1 MMRLPAAGRTTG
13 TRPSVH
19 RGASLVL
26 CLAAAGLLAA
36 AAINLA
42 RGLAATPSGE
52 VVLAGYST
60 SLQGRTAGQRHNVR
74 LAAAALN
81 GARIAPG
88 GAFSFNKVVQS
99 WSMDRGYV
107 KAPVSYNGELLP
119 AFGGGVCQV
128 STTLYNAALLAGLE
142 VLERHPHTIA
152 PRYAPPGL
160 DAAVAQ
166 VTIDLRLRNP
176 YTFPLRVVARAFSDR
191 LEVRVFGAELPRM
204 RAHVEP
210 QIVSRTEPERLL
222 RVAKSGRFIGQRA
235 YVRSP
240 GATGFRVVVHRVW
253 MEGSR
258 EVKRERLSDDTYA
271 ALDRVIAVTPKETTA
286 GHRGGTGSVMVD

>member
-1 MMRLPAAGRTTG
+1 MRRHSSTGRTVG
-13 TRPSVH
+13 TQRLGH
-19 RGASLVL
+19 RCASLVL
-26 CLAAAGLLAA
+26 CLAAAGLLGAA
-36 AAINLA
+36 ALNLA
-42 RGLAATPSGE
+42 RGLAETPSGE

-60 SLQGRTAGQRHNVR
+60 CLQGRTAGQRHNVR

-81 GARIAPG
+81 GARVAPG
-88 GAFSFNKVVQS
+88 GTFSFNKVVQS

-107 KAPVSYNGELLP
+107 KAPVSYSGELLP

-128 STTLYNAALLAGLE
+128 STTLYNAALLAGLQ
-142 VLERHPHTIA
+142 VLERHPHAIA

-176 YTFPLRVVARAFSDR
+176 YAFPVRVVARAHSER
-191 LEVRVFGAELPRM
+191 LEVRILGAQLPRLS
-204 RAHVEP
+204 AHVEP

-222 RVAKSGRFIGQRA
+222 RLARSGRFMGQRA

-240 GATGFRVVVHRVW
+240 GAEGFRVVVHRVW
-253 MEGSR
+253 MDGSR
-258 EVKRERLSDDTYA
+258 EVKRERLSDDTYP
-271 ALDRVIAVTPKETTA
+271 ALDRVIAVPPNETTA
-286 GHRGGTGSVMVD
+286 GHRGGT

>member
-1 MMRLPAAGRTTG
+1 MKRLSATGGTAA
-13 TRPSVH
+13 TRPARH
-19 RGASLVL
+19 LCASLLL
-26 CLAAAGLLAA
+26 CLAAAGLLGAA
-36 AAINLA
+36 VLNLA

-81 GARIAPG
+81 GARVAPG
-88 GAFSFNKVVQS
+88 STFSFNKVVQS

-142 VLERHPHTIA
+142 VLERHPHAIA

-166 VTIDLRLRNP
+166 VTVDLRLRNP
-176 YTFPLRVVARAFSDR
+176 YAFPLRIVAHAHSER
-191 LEVRVFGAELPRM
+191 LEVRILGAQLPPLS
-204 RAHVEP
+204 AHVEP

-222 RVAKSGRFIGQRA
+222 RAAKSGRFVGQQS

-253 MEGSR
+253 MDGSR
-258 EVKRERLSDDTYA
+258 EVKRERLSDDTYS
-271 ALDRVIAVTPKETTA
+271 ALDRVIAVPPPEKSA
-286 GHRGGTGSVMVD
+286 GHRGDT